1 VSILGNWTNKGPMM
15 TRPKWSDEA
24 GQVQLVAF
32 ACRFIID
39 FVSLFMQTFFAQFLL
54 IHRHVM
60 KFLSSLVKVIS
71 TTTLLLTFTLCCCW
85 WSVFN
90 Q

>member
-39 FVSLFMQTFFAQFLL
+39 FVSLF
-54 IHRHVM
+54 
-60 KFLSSLVKVIS
+60 
-71 TTTLLLTFTLCCCW
+71 TLLCKRFLHNFYSFTDM
-85 WSVFN
+85 
-90 Q
+90 